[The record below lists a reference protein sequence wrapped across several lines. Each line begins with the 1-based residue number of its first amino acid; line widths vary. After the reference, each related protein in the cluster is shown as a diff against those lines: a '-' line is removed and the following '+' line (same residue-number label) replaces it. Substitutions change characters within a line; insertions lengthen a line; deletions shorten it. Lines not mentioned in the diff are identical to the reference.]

1 MLPDGSCCI
10 ITFSISFIVVSSTVD
25 MSSTRRK
32 SCASVL
38 KRDDWLRY
46 SMIASAIFLARS
58 RVPPLSRQPSS
69 NSSSRS
75 DRPSWRSELLA
86 ILRASIM
93 TREPSAGDGPRLPTR
108 PTRLSSGCVGVSIC
122 VACGACCPGFPGPS
136 SPSVHSRAKS
146 LRCCTPQRVVPHNVL
161 FDRAT
166 QHVCL

>member
-69 NSSSRS
+69 SSSSRS

-108 PTRLSSGCVGVSIC
+108 PARLSSE
-122 VACGACCPGFPGPS
+122 
-136 SPSVHSRAKS
+136 
-146 LRCCTPQRVVPHNVL
+146 
-161 FDRAT
+161 
-166 QHVCL
+166 

>member
-69 NSSSRS
+69 SSSSRS

-122 VACGACCPGFPGPS
+122 VACGALLSRVSRPLLHRVYTPAR
-136 SPSVHSRAKS
+136 SPCGVVLHNASLKS
-146 LRCCTPQRVVPHNVL
+146 LVEKYPIA
-161 FDRAT
+161 D
-166 QHVCL
+166 